1 MKQTFFSDII
11 IKNIFLLKL
20 KLPKEGINENSK
32 KACELLFSVIVLV
45 CTVTGIAGPL
55 RNSELKLAKESS
67 YMQKEIELYR
77 EFASNEKRQEQQLQQ
92 QIQWQLLRAKLPE
105 KIDPEQF
112 VRLLYKKAERDGV
125 RIQKI
130 KQILDKANKSKSGNP
145 GCMAWEME
153 CSGDWS
159 GLMAFLGE
167 LEGQAP
173 LTRLSRAEIIRARH
187 GGELSLQADVHV
199 YLSL

>member
-1 MKQTFFSDII
+1 MKQTFFSDINNN
-11 IKNIFLLKL
+11 KFLLKL
-20 KLPKEGINENSK
+20 KARKECMTENSR
-32 KACELLFSVIVLV
+32 KACRLLFSVIILAG
-45 CTVTGIAGPL
+45 TVTGVAGPL
-55 RNSELKLAKESS
+55 RDSEQKLVKESS

-77 EFASNEKRQEQQLQQ
+77 AFAADEERQEKQLRQ

-112 VRLLYKKAERDGV
+112 VRLLYRKAERDRV

-130 KQILDKANKSKSGNP
+130 RQIPEKANKSKSGKP

-167 LEGQAP
+167 IEKQNP
-173 LTRLSRAEIIRARH
+173 LTRLSRAVIINSRQAGEI
-187 GGELSLQADVHV
+187 SLQANLHV
-199 YLSL
+199 YFSL